1 VPGGDA
7 AASRVAPC
15 SGPGSVPDRDQRL
28 PQRAGARSPPHP
40 AARRGRPGA
49 EQGTDLGPRAAVAP
63 AVPRPLLEP
72 AAPSDTEPD
81 AMIVSREMI
90 ELAYLAAIQHLPP
103 RQRAIL
109 ILRDALGW
117 PAKETAALLDT
128 TVASVNSAL
137 QRARSTM
144 RTRLPERRLD
154 WTAITEPTDRERA
167 VLQQYMQAYER
178 SDVGALVAL
187 LREDARQTMP
197 PAPLWFDGA
206 RRWPPSTGGSSGPDR
221 PARSGTWPPPP
232 TGSRRRPATSGG
244 TASPSTGSR
253 GSTCCGSRTAGSW
266 RSPSS
271 PRAPPGVRSPAD
283 APIAAATD
291 EVPVDRGLRG

>member
-1 VPGGDA
+1 
-7 AASRVAPC
+7 
-15 SGPGSVPDRDQRL
+15 
-28 PQRAGARSPPHP
+28 
-40 AARRGRPGA
+40 
-49 EQGTDLGPRAAVAP
+49 
-63 AVPRPLLEP
+63 
-72 AAPSDTEPD
+72 
-81 AMIVSREMI
+81 MIVSREMI

-154 WTAITEPTDRERA
+154 WTAISGPTDRERA

-197 PAPLWFDGA
+197 PAPLWFDGRETLA
-206 RRWPPSTGGSSGPDR
+206 AFNRWLLGPGSPGAFRYLATAANRQPAAACYLRRHGESEYRLQGIDVLRIEDGRIVEITIFTPELLPVFDL
-221 PARSGTWPPPP
+221 PP
-232 TGSRRRPATSGG
+232 T
-244 TASPSTGSR
+244 
-253 GSTCCGSRTAGSW
+253 
-266 RSPSS
+266 
-271 PRAPPGVRSPAD
+271 
-283 APIAAATD
+283 
-291 EVPVDRGLRG
+291 LR